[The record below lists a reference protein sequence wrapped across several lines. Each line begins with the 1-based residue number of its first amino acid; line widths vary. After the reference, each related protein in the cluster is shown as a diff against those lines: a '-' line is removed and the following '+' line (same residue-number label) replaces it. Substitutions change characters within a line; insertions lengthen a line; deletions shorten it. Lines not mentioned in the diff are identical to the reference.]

1 MKARVVAAG
10 LLLAWTSIQSAA
22 EPVQVL
28 ETEYKPLITTR
39 SGIPE
44 LCGFHFSTIVV
55 RASGQLVNIQGSM
68 NTSFYAGRV
77 PASMIKVSAVQQE
90 EGVLKR
96 VAILDASIRLGTI
109 DTRKYQK
116 VRGEDGQSILLALGM
131 LVDQPTFMHFAGY
144 NGEALWVSLTLDRSQ
159 TDISFQ
165 LPEFDPK
172 SRSIIKDL
180 AECNLVALEQLQ
192 STMQS
197 K

>member
-1 MKARVVAAG
+1 MKARSWLRVCSWHG
-10 LLLAWTSIQSAA
+10 HPFKSAA

-77 PASMIKVSAVQQE
+77 PASMIKVSAVQQG

-96 VAILDASIRLGTI
+96 VAILDASIRLGPL
-109 DTRKYQK
+109 Y
-116 VRGEDGQSILLALGM
+116 
-131 LVDQPTFMHFAGY
+131 
-144 NGEALWVSLTLDRSQ
+144 SQ
-159 TDISFQ
+159 I
-165 LPEFDPK
+165 PEG
-172 SRSIIKDL
+172 SG
-180 AECNLVALEQLQ
+180 
-192 STMQS
+192 
-197 K
+197 